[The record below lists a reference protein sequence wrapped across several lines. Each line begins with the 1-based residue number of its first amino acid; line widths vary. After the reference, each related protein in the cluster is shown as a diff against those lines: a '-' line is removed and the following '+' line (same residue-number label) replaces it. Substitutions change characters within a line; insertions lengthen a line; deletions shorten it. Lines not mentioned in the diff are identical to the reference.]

1 MIVIIS
7 LEYSI
12 KQHCYHVSEL
22 AEVCRLNRQTIK
34 ERGGSD
40 YLLIG
45 VYDTYEEMTADK
57 KRLEASGFP
66 GSAPGGGF
74 PDFEEMPNTDD
85 NFFFKGA

>member
-22 AEVCRLNRQTIK
+22 AEVCTLNRQTIK
-34 ERGGSD
+34 ERSGSD

-57 KRLEASGFP
+57 KKLEASGFP
-66 GSAPGGGF
+66 GSAPGCGF
-74 PDFEEMPNTDD
+74 LDFEEIPNTDD
-85 NFFFKGA
+85 CLFL